1 MGASVGP
8 TLAVLVVEETLS
20 GITGATGIKTAVL
33 TKKYI
38 NEVHEMIVNV
48 FVLRRRFAPCC
59 GEYMKS
65 ELGLWLTQQ
74 LL

>member
-1 MGASVGP
+1 VGASVGT

-20 GITGATGIKTAVL
+20 GITGATGVKTAVL

-48 FVLRRRFAPCC
+48 FVLRRRFAPCPC

-65 ELGLWLTQQ
+65 EPTVFL
-74 LL
+74 